1 MQCGAIFGIGGGK
14 IFDTVKVLVYFM
26 GVSVVIVL
34 TIVFIDVLC
43 SVLSVI
49 YIDEG
54 EFDCY
59 LLLLNNLN
67 MVIVDIKIVAGVFVC
82 LLVVGIGDVLVIWF
96 EVCVCFCSGV
106 IIMAGGKCIQVVLV
120 LVELC
125 YNILLEEGEK
135 VMFVVEQY
143 VVISVLECV
152 IEVNIYL
159 SGVGFESGGLVA
171 VYAVYNG
178 LTVIL
183 DVYYYYYGEKVVF
196 GMLMQLVLENV
207 SVEEIETVVV
217 FSYAVGLLI
226 IFV

>member
-1 MQCGAIFGIGGGK
+1 
-14 IFDTVKVLVYFM
+14 M
-26 GVSVVIVL
+26 GVLVVIVL
-34 TIVFIDVLC
+34 IIVFIDVLC
-43 SVLSVI
+43 SVLFVI

-67 MVIVDIKIVAGVFVC
+67 MVIVDIKIVVGVFVC
-82 LLVVGIGDVLVIWF
+82 LLAVGIGDVLVIWF

-106 IIMAGGKCIQVVLV
+106 IIMVGGKCIQAVLV

-135 VMFVVEQY
+135 VMFAVEQY
-143 VVISVLECV
+143 VVILVLECV

-159 SGVGFESGGLVA
+159 SGVGFESGGLAA
-171 VYAVYNG
+171 VYVVYNG
-178 LTVIL
+178 LIVIL

-207 SVEEIETVVV
+207 LVEEIEIVAV
-217 FSYAVGLLI
+217 FSYVVGLLI